1 MKLAAPV
8 VLLLAL
14 VSQAPLAGAGSIVV
28 TRSAHDVNET
38 TNRLEAALRA
48 KGVTV
53 FARIDHAANAKRVN
67 IALPP
72 VQLLIFGNPRLGSPL
87 LASNPMVGLD
97 LPMKALVWED
107 ADGKVWLGYTA
118 AATIAERYRIEDR
131 AAIIDTMTGALKNFA
146 AAATRP

>member
-1 MKLAAPV
+1 MKLTALS

-14 VSQAPLAGAGSIVV
+14 VLHMPSAGAGSIVV

-38 TNRLEAALRA
+38 INRLEAALRA
-48 KGVTV
+48 KGVTI
-53 FARIDHAANAKRVN
+53 FARIDHADNAQRVD
-67 IALPP
+67 ITLRP
-72 VQLLIFGNPRLGSPL
+72 VQLLIFGNPKLGSPL

-97 LPMKALVWED
+97 LPMKALAWED

-131 AAIIDTMTGALKNFA
+131 AAIINKMTGALKNFA

>member
-1 MKLAAPV
+1 MKLTATMI
-8 VLLLAL
+8 LLLAL

-38 TNRLEAALRA
+38 INRLEAALRA
-48 KGVTV
+48 KGVTI
-53 FARIDHAANAKRVN
+53 FARIDHAANARGVDV
-67 IALPP
+67 ALRP
-72 VQLLIFGNPRLGSPL
+72 VQLLIFGNPKLGSPL

-97 LPMKALVWED
+97 LPMKALAWED

-131 AAIIDTMTGALKNFA
+131 AAVIDKMTGALRNFA

>member
-1 MKLAAPV
+1 MKLTASI

-14 VSQAPLAGAGSIVV
+14 VLQTPLAGAGSIVV

-38 TNRLEAALRA
+38 INRLEAALRA

-53 FARIDHAANAKRVN
+53 FARIDHAGNAQRVGV
-67 IALPP
+67 ALRP
-72 VQLLIFGNPRLGSPL
+72 VQLLIFGNPKLGSPL
-87 LASNPMVGLD
+87 LESNPMVGLD
-97 LPMKALVWED
+97 LPMKALAWED
-107 ADGKVWLGYTA
+107 AGGKVWLGYTA

-131 AAIIDTMTGALKNFA
+131 AAVIDKMTGALKNFT

>member
-1 MKLAAPV
+1 MKLTASIA
-8 VLLLAL
+8 LLLAL
-14 VSQAPLAGAGSIVV
+14 VLQTPLAGAGSIVV

-38 TNRLEAALRA
+38 INRLEAALRA

-53 FARIDHAANAKRVN
+53 FARIDHAGNAQRVGV
-67 IALPP
+67 ALRP
-72 VQLLIFGNPRLGSPL
+72 VQLLIFGNPKLGSPL
-87 LASNPMVGLD
+87 LESNPMVGLD
-97 LPMKALVWED
+97 LPMKALAWED

-131 AAIIDTMTGALKNFA
+131 AAVIDKMTGALKNFT

>member
-1 MKLAAPV
+1 MKLSALS

-14 VSQAPLAGAGSIVV
+14 VLHMPLAGAGSIVI

-38 TNRLEAALRA
+38 INRLEAALRA
-48 KGVTV
+48 KGVTI
-53 FARIDHAANAKRVN
+53 FARIDHAGNAQRVD
-67 IALPP
+67 ITLRP
-72 VQLLIFGNPRLGSPL
+72 VQLLIFGNPKLGSPL
-87 LASNPMVGLD
+87 LASNPMIGLD
-97 LPMKALVWED
+97 LPMKALAWED

-131 AAIIDTMTGALKNFA
+131 AAIINKMTGALKNFA

>member
-1 MKLAAPV
+1 MKLTATMI
-8 VLLLAL
+8 LLLAF

-38 TNRLEAALRA
+38 INRLEAALRA
-48 KGVTV
+48 KGVTI
-53 FARIDHAANAKRVN
+53 FARIDHAANARGVDV
-67 IALPP
+67 ALRP
-72 VQLLIFGNPRLGSPL
+72 VQLLIFGNPKLGSPL

-97 LPMKALVWED
+97 LPMKALAWED

-131 AAIIDTMTGALKNFA
+131 AAVIDKMTGALRNFA